1 MELQDYVRILRRRG
15 WIIILLTVMT
25 AAAAFAFSK
34 LQTEIYESSVEIL
47 VVPARSD
54 LGLTQ
59 STKWLLRSYVSWMN
73 TDTRAQEVINLLSLD
88 RMPGDLRSDVK
99 IASDESRFV
108 IQLTVEDPDGDQAND
123 IAQAWTD
130 LFIQWRNAENAK
142 QRKEDR
148 VEAIQLDPPRYGLAR
163 PKWKINVMAGTIM
176 GALVGGAIVFAL
188 EWIESG
194 VVRRPE
200 DIQRYLGLPLL
211 GAIPAPKL
219 ELGRPYLLGG
229 RSTPAPHV
237 AAPMLPI
244 QPALTRPE
252 RVRVLPFAEAS
263 QPAPAAPVEPP
274 STAGSPSPPAPE
286 VSAPPAPS
294 VQPTTP
300 PAPAPDEAEAGPIEP
315 TILLSKGDEL

>member
-1 MELQDYVRILRRRG
+1 MELQDYLRILRRRG
-15 WIIILLTVMT
+15 WIIILLAVMT

-34 LQTEIYESSVEIL
+34 LQTEIFESSVEIL

-148 VEAIQLDPPRYGLAR
+148 VDAIQLDPPRYGLAR

-219 ELGRPYLLGG
+219 ELGRPYLIGG
-229 RSTPAPHV
+229 RSTPAAHI
-237 AAPMLPI
+237 AAPVPLI
-244 QPALTRPE
+244 QPSLTRSEP
-252 RVRVLPFAEAS
+252 VRVLPYAEAA

-274 STAGSPSPPAPE
+274 TGGSLAPPAPE

-294 VQPTTP
+294 VQVTTP
-300 PAPAPDEAEAGPIEP
+300 PAPAPDEEEAGPIEP